1 MLYALTI
8 PACSFFLIFVPLSN
22 LKAPLQVKAKQVET
36 IRNLFHRQLRIPL
49 ADHAQT
55 LEQYKDWEQE
65 QGVQIGT
72 DTDALSG
79 LPGGVAS
86 AYKTADQMSK
96 ARVTY
101 ESNIA
106 TGKPVDG
113 DLLQHY
119 LVSLVLFSCCSLVPV
134 LLNCH

>member
-1 MLYALTI
+1 
-8 PACSFFLIFVPLSN
+8 
-22 LKAPLQVKAKQVET
+22 VESL
-36 IRNLFHRQLRIPL
+36 RNLFHRQLRIPL

-65 QGVQIGT
+65 HGVHIGT
-72 DTDALSG
+72 ENDDLSG
-79 LPGGVAS
+79 LPGGVSS

-96 ARVTY
+96 ARVTF

-106 TGKPVDG
+106 AGKPVDA

-119 LVSLVLFSCCSLVPV
+119 LVSCGLFSFCSLVLFLPT
-134 LLNCH
+134 